1 MDGRIRGALKV
12 MKGSLDNNI
21 KVGDMAVIAGLSVW
35 YFGHLFKE
43 QVGRSPASYL
53 KSLRMKAA
61 KQLLET
67 TWLSVKVIRVK
78 VGFRGDSHFVR
89 DFELIYGYSPER
101 FRQRAAV
108 RARRRSVT
116 KAITE
121 SANR

>member
-1 MDGRIRGALKV
+1 MDGRIRGVLKG

-108 RARRRSVT
+108 RSGRLQ
-116 KAITE
+116 
-121 SANR
+121 

>member
-1 MDGRIRGALKV
+1 MDGRIRGVLKG

-67 TWLSVKVIRVK
+67 TSLSVKVIRVK
-78 VGFRGDSHFVR
+78 VGFQGDSHFVR

-108 RARRRSVT
+108 RSLRRSVT

>member
-1 MDGRIRGALKV
+1 MDGRIRGVLKG

-67 TWLSVKVIRVK
+67 TSLSVKVIRVK
-78 VGFRGDSHFVR
+78 VGFQGDSHFVR
-89 DFELIYGYSPER
+89 DFQLIYGYSPER

-108 RARRRSVT
+108 RSLRRSVT